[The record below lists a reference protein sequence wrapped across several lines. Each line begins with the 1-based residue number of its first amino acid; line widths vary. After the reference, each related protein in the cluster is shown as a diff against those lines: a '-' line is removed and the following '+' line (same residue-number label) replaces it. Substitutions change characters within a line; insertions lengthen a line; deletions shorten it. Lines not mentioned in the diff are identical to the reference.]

1 MGLVKAI
8 VRAFSY
14 VYHAVLALFL
24 AAVAG
29 LTLLT
34 SPQSLHLDMLPWT
47 GSTLAYVV
55 LLAALFG
62 LVTVALA
69 VAGTLRPLFFL
80 WSVAVTVMMIRGF
93 FFSTY
98 RFAPGSSGARMA
110 AWLILGSLVALVGA
124 WWRMMQPLGGTP
136 RRYSS

>member
-1 MGLVKAI
+1 VQLVKAI

-29 LTLLT
+29 LTLMT

-55 LLAALFG
+55 FFSALFG
-62 LVTVALA
+62 LATVILA
-69 VAGTLRPLFFL
+69 VNGTLRPLFFL
-80 WSVAVTVMMIRGF
+80 WSLAVTVMMIRGF
-93 FFSTY
+93 FFSGY
-98 RFAPGSSGARMA
+98 RFSPGSSGPAQA
-110 AWLILGSLVALVGA
+110 AWLILGSLVALAGA
-124 WWRMMQPLGGTP
+124 WWRMMQPLGGAR
-136 RRYSS
+136 RRY